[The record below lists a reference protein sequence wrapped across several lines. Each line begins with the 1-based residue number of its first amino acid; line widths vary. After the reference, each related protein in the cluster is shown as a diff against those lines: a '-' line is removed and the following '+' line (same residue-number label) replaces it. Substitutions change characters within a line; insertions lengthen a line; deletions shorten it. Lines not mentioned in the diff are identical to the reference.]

1 MILRRTAAS
10 AAFICLLASGSAAP
24 STALRASP
32 STPLRASPRADAP
45 ASPQRQSPPGR
56 VVAIGDIHG
65 SIDGLNTI
73 LRSAGLADGRVWT
86 GGNVTL
92 VQTGDFTDRG
102 TGVRAVMDL
111 LMALEPQAAADG
123 GRVRVVLGNHEA
135 MNLVGETR
143 DVTPAIFATFAD
155 DKSETRREEGWRE
168 YEKFTAARVA
178 KLGAAAA
185 KPLAREAWMTAHP
198 PGFLE
203 YREAFGPEGT
213 YGKWLRGLPAAAHID
228 GSIFMHGGIHPD
240 TAPDSIEDIS
250 KQVAREL
257 RNFDDYNRHLVSRSV
272 ILPFFTL
279 QEIFDAVQAEARGI
293 AAAQTAAKNGESA
306 SLAQSQILSDI
317 DRKHVEVLQGVGRIG
332 TWAVLNPNGP
342 LWFRGFATWP
352 SPGYAPEVHEAS
364 SRNTTPD
371 ASSSVIPF
379 RRRCASRRGSIDG
392 SFSSTPAC
400 CRRITRAAGH
410 RRWRST
416 ATASRQSIRTAASQL
431 KSGVVT
437 AGSGDS
443 EARRPNAEGPS
454 VFCKPL
460 A

>member
-1 MILRRTAAS
+1 MILAS
-10 AAFICLLASGSAAP
+10 THGRHRPRSSV
-24 STALRASP
+24 SSRAGRP
-32 STPLRASPRADAP
+32 SPRADAP

-73 LRSAGLADGRVWT
+73 LRTAGLADGRVWT

-155 DKSETRREEGWRE
+155 DKSEARREEGWRD
-168 YEKFTAARVA
+168 YEKFTAARAA

-198 PGFLE
+198 PGFFE

-279 QEIFDAVQAEARGI
+279 QEIFDAVQAEARAI
-293 AAAQTAAKNGESA
+293 TAAQTAAKNGESA

-342 LWFRGFATWP
+342 LWFRGYATWP
-352 SPGYAPEVHEAS
+352 SPGNAPEVTKLLKKYNARRFVVGHTIPATMRITPRFDRRIFLIDTGMLSTHYKGGRPSALEIDGDRVTAIYPDGRIQLDPES
-364 SRNTTPD
+364 AQPEENSR
-371 ASSSVIPF
+371 
-379 RRRCASRRGSIDG
+379 SRRMPNPES
-392 SFSSTPAC
+392 PMPKA
-400 CRRITRAAGH
+400 
-410 RRWRST
+410 
-416 ATASRQSIRTAASQL
+416 
-431 KSGVVT
+431 
-437 AGSGDS
+437 
-443 EARRPNAEGPS
+443 EAVNR
-454 VFCKPL
+454 
-460 A
+460 

>member
-1 MILRRTAAS
+1 MNLRGTAAS
-10 AAFICLLASGSAAP
+10 AAFICLLTSW
-24 STALRASP
+24 SP
-32 STPLRASPRADAP
+32 APRADAP
-45 ASPQRQSPPGR
+45 ASPQRQSPGR

-73 LRSAGLADGRVWT
+73 LRTSGLADGRVWT

-111 LMALEPQAAADG
+111 LMALEPQAAAAG

-155 DKSETRREEGWRE
+155 DKSETRRDEAWRD
-168 YEKFTAARVA
+168 YEKFTAARAV
-178 KLGAAAA
+178 KLGASAV

-198 PGFLE
+198 PGYFE

-240 TAPDSIEDIS
+240 TAPDSIDDIS
-250 KQVAREL
+250 KQVSREL
-257 RNFDDYNRHLVSRSV
+257 RNFDDYNRHLVSRGV

-279 QEIFDAVQAEARGI
+279 QEIFDAVQAEARAI
-293 AAAQTAAKNGESA
+293 TAAQTAAKNGESA

-342 LWFRGFATWP
+342 LWFRGYATWP
-352 SPGYAPEVHEAS
+352 SPGNAPEVTKLLKKYNARRFVVGHTIPATMRITPRFDRRIFLIDTGMLSTHYKGGRAS
-364 SRNTTPD
+364 
-371 ASSSVIPF
+371 ALE
-379 RRRCASRRGSIDG
+379 IDG
-392 SFSSTPAC
+392 D
-400 CRRITRAAGH
+400 R
-410 RRWRST
+410 
-416 ATASRQSIRTAASQL
+416 
-431 KSGVVT
+431 VT
-437 AGSGDS
+437 AIYPDGRIQLDPESAQPEEEKGTVTFLRFTEKGDS
-443 EARRPNAEGPS
+443 P
-454 VFCKPL
+454 VF
-460 A
+460 AVSR